1 MAAHVTTVSLI
12 TLALGSQA
20 GPEKLCEPAV
30 DECLCQP
37 CVNGATCED
46 LVGHFACHCPAG
58 YDGQLCQNDIDE
70 CQPNPCASGST
81 CLNRLGSFACLCPP
95 GIVGRTCDLPVDP
108 DFTLKFTSAGKLDY
122 AIWDGGLRSD
132 WKRLEQLTL
141 CSWISTLVKQ
151 NDGTV
156 FSYATNDEANSL
168 TLTNYSGFVFCVNG
182 AKMVT
187 DVSANDGQWHLICAT
202 WSSPEGQLRLYSD
215 VELKDKGAGLAAN
228 TSVHHNGTA
237 IVGQE
242 QDVRGGGLNN
252 AESYVGQLYGVEL
265 WDTVLDGQQIA
276 ALTFLPC
283 GRPRREAQRI
293 HFSPGS
299 KRRSC

>member
-81 CLNRLGSFACLCPP
+81 FPNRLGSFACQCPP

-122 AIWDGGLRSD
+122 AVWDGGLRSD
-132 WKRLEQLTL
+132 WKPLEQLTL
-141 CSWISTLVKQ
+141 CSWISTLDKQ
-151 NDGTV
+151 NYGTV
-156 FSYATNDEANSL
+156 FSYATDDEANSL
-168 TLTNYSGFVFCVNG
+168 TLTDYSGFVFYVNG
-182 AKMVT
+182 ANVVT
-187 DVSANDGQWHLICAT
+187 DVTANDGQWHLICAT

-215 VELKDKGAGLAAN
+215 GHDAGTTDSLLARFKTKVLLRRTKWPSLAKSSSAVARRATN
-228 TSVHHNGTA
+228 WRT
-237 IVGQE
+237 GQ
-242 QDVRGGGLNN
+242 
-252 AESYVGQLYGVEL
+252 
-265 WDTVLDGQQIA
+265 
-276 ALTFLPC
+276 
-283 GRPRREAQRI
+283 
-293 HFSPGS
+293 SPPNV
-299 KRRSC
+299 